1 MSLFKAITEC
11 RVIKTPKEI
20 EIYRYVCK
28 IGAQAHLDNMAA
40 LEPEMYESQI
50 ESVFLHSNYFK
61 GGCRHVSFIPICA
74 SGRNSSILHYGHAG
88 APNDRLMKD
97 GDWLLMDMGSE
108 YKCYAC
114 DITTVCPVN
123 GHFTPEQ
130 KTIYETVLDM
140 NRQCQRIMKPGVN
153 WRDVHT
159 LSNRV
164 ACEHLKE
171 AGVFK
176 GDVDEMMAAN
186 LCGYFM
192 PHGLGHLMGIDVHD
206 VGGYTDG
213 MQRETAMGYKSLR
226 TKRDL
231 AEGMIITVEPGI
243 YFVDCCLNMIKND
256 EKLNKFINWDV
267 LMEKY
272 YPIGGCRIECDVLIT
287 KDGSEDLTP
296 APRTVKDIEAVYKGE
311 ITSVDQI
318 KSFL

>member
-1 MSLFKAITEC
+1 
-11 RVIKTPKEI
+11 
-20 EIYRYVCK
+20 
-28 IGAQAHLDNMAA
+28 
-40 LEPEMYESQI
+40 
-50 ESVFLHSNYFK
+50 
-61 GGCRHVSFIPICA
+61 
-74 SGRNSSILHYGHAG
+74 
-88 APNDRLMKD
+88 
-97 GDWLLMDMGSE
+97 
-108 YKCYAC
+108 
-114 DITTVCPVN
+114 
-123 GHFTPEQ
+123 
-130 KTIYETVLDM
+130 M
-140 NRQCQRIMKPGVN
+140 NRQCQKIMKPGVN

-171 AGVFK
+171 AGVFV

-213 MQRETAMGYKSLR
+213 MQRETGMGYKSLR

-267 LMEKY
+267 LMSKY

-296 APRTVKDIEAVYKGE
+296 APRTVKDIEAVYRGE